1 MARLLPED
9 WQRIYGHPVYFLET
23 FVDPQRFRGTCY
35 RAANWIVLGQTTGRG
50 KADQTHRP
58 NRPIK
63 EVWGYPLHRH
73 FRQRL
78 SEERERYAD

>member
-1 MARLLPED
+1 VLGQDSSAKPEHTCLCFD
-9 WQRIYGHPVYFLET
+9 HPVYFLET
-23 FVDPQRFRGTCY
+23 FVDPQRFAGTCY

-63 EVWGYPLHRH
+63 EVLGYPLCRR
-73 FRQRL
+73 FRQL
-78 SEERERYAD
+78 LLQA